1 MKNERRRTTLAL
13 ILAAFQVVL
22 PIVAAIIATAFI
34 GWLIFL
40 VLFPG

>member
-1 MKNERRRTTLAL
+1 VKYERRRTTLAL
-13 ILAAFQVVL
+13 VLSAFQILL